1 MRTRSGVIATVAL
14 CVLGLA
20 GCGTAAV
27 PGSPV
32 PGGVEQQAQNPGPQI
47 NADPKALISNA
58 AKTTR
63 DELSCKIEAKLE
75 FTGQGGVGVG
85 GWTSTG
91 AFDFKSKRSKVE
103 SVMDMGGKKMT
114 MSIVADGEAIY
125 MRTSADGAPAP
136 RWSKT
141 DLKQL
146 EASLG
151 QLGGGANSSQGAS
164 SDPMRFI
171 DEIKEIAD
179 VTPDGTETV
188 RGVPTTRYTVTVDPG
203 KIPAEDKDTSGIPGD
218 ASSSMKLF
226 LDSKGRLARLQMSV
240 SGEGGSMTW
249 DFLDYGVPVKID
261 IPAPDEVEGN

>member
-1 MRTRSGVIATVAL
+1 MRTRVGVIVAAAL

-27 PGSPV
+27 PGSPLSAGAAGQPV
-32 PGGVEQQAQNPGPQI
+32 
-47 NADPKALISNA
+47 NADPKALIANA

-63 DELSCKIEAKLE
+63 DELSCKVEAKLE
-75 FTGQGGVGVG
+75 FKGQSGLG

-114 MSIVADGEAIY
+114 MNILSDGDALY
-125 MRTSADGAPAP
+125 MRTATEGGPAP

-151 QLGGGANSSQGAS
+151 QLGGGTKGGGVSG
-164 SDPMRFI
+164 DPMRFI

-179 VTPDGTETV
+179 VTPDGTENV
-188 RGVPTTRYTVTVDPG
+188 RGVATTRYNVTVDPA
-203 KIPAEDKDTSGIPGD
+203 KIPADDMDTSGIPAD
-218 ASSSMKLF
+218 ASSAMKLF
-226 LDSKGRLARLQMSV
+226 VDSKGRLARFWMSM
-240 SGEGGSMTW
+240 SGDGEGGSMTW
-249 DFLDYGVPVKID
+249 DFYDYGVPVKID
-261 IPAPDEVEGN
+261 IPAPTEVDGN

>member
-20 GCGTAAV
+20 GCGTATV

-32 PGGVEQQAQNPGPQI
+32 PGGGVEQQVPNPGGQA

-75 FTGQGGVGVG
+75 FAGQGGAGVG

-103 SVMDMGGKKMT
+103 SVMDMGGKKMMT
-114 MSIVADGEAIY
+114 MSIVADGDAIY

-141 DLKQL
+141 DLKEL

-151 QLGGGANSSQGAS
+151 QLGGGGNSNQGAS

-188 RGVPTTRYTVTVDPG
+188 RGVLTTRYNVTVDPA
-203 KIPAEDKDTSGIPGD
+203 KIPAEDKDTSGMPGD
-218 ASSSMKLF
+218 ASSAMKLF

-240 SGEGGSMTW
+240 SGGSMTW

-261 IPAPDEVEGN
+261 IPAPNEVEGN